1 MTAIKV
7 SVICTSYN
15 YEHYI
20 GQALDSFLAQK
31 TTFPYEI
38 IIVDDCSTDASR
50 QILED
55 YAARYPD
62 IIRLFFNS
70 TNKGLTQTWI
80 DICKNARG
88 QYIARC
94 DADDYWIDELKL
106 QKQVDLLDKHPEAK
120 WCNTDF
126 NIVDENEHLLHEQ
139 VFAQGPIAYA
149 NTYEKMLATKGM
161 TLPSSWLV
169 DTALM
174 QEVNA
179 MIDPT
184 SVDDGFPMQLEFFR
198 KTPLLFLSDV
208 TVAYRMTQNSDSRP
222 KDLAKIKYRVD
233 GLLKTQ
239 LEYIDKYPD
248 QDFQEIARL
257 QAEHEAWQEMRVFE
271 YERAVKDLQGQLA
284 ELEKGRKQQDQDF
297 QEVRQA
303 YGELLHDYNCVVT
316 SRRWT
321 IPTKIINVLRRRK

>member
-15 YEHYI
+15 YERYI

-80 DICKNARG
+80 DICKKARG

-106 QKQVDLLDKHPEAK
+106 QKQVDLLDRLPDSK

-126 NIVDENEHLLHEQ
+126 HIVNEGGQVLHEQ
-139 VFAQGPIAYA
+139 VFVNGPIAYA

-174 QEVNA
+174 LEVNA
-179 MIDPT
+179 MIDPS

-198 KTPLLFLSDV
+198 QTQLAFLPEA

-222 KDLAKIKYRVD
+222 KDSAKIKHRVD

-239 LEYIDKYPD
+239 LEYINKYPD

-257 QAEHEAWQEMRVFE
+257 QAEREAWQEMRAFE
-271 YERAVKDLQGQLA
+271 YDRAVRDLQERFTA
-284 ELEKGRKQQDQDF
+284 LEHVNQEQHQVLQQMKED
-297 QEVRQA
+297 
-303 YGELLHDYNCVVT
+303 YGLLLHDYNCVVT